1 MRRLASESG
10 WNNELNKFDA
20 GNSIKA
26 LQSVP
31 FMVAPKLPSP
41 SRTFTDYAQEA
52 GVPFTVASNGVKLQ
66 FCLHAVLGN
75 LRFCRAFPMSIFA
88 ECKTIKLTKKL
99 INDGESFEFKLEM
112 DGKVTA
118 TMVKNTNET
127 KWADLDTKWKDLQ
140 IFSMKSFDE
149 VHHEDGLHF
158 ENVDGKNVFPDLEL
172 CESEFLH
179 APYWSSWSES
189 ECSKTCG

>member
-1 MRRLASESG
+1 MRRLASERG
-10 WNNELNKFDA
+10 WKPGNK
-20 GNSIKA
+20 IEA

-41 SRTFTDYAQEA
+41 SRKFTDYAQQAGQLA
-52 GVPFTVASNGVKLQ
+52 GVPFTVASDGVQLQ
-66 FCLHAVLGN
+66 FCLHAVPGN
-75 LRFCRAFPMSIFA
+75 LRFCRAFSMSIFA

-99 INDGESFEFKLEM
+99 IDDRQSFEFKLEM
-112 DGKVTA
+112 DGKVKDDDI
-118 TMVKNTNET
+118 MVKNASESTYALLN
-127 KWADLDTKWKDLQ
+127 TKWKDLQ

-149 VHHEDGLHF
+149 DDLHF

-189 ECSKTCG
+189 ECSKSCG